1 MTNTL
6 CTKTPRGILNYESA
20 IFAVLEVHS
29 FLAVLGSPTSTSAN
43 ANAGTGGTGGGIK
56 RQRET
61 DLEKQVAKLKAENA
75 RFKSDEPSP
84 TKTEARSEKKKSDQP
99 CFPFQFGQC
108 HRGAD
113 CRFAHTK
120 YETKS
125 SFPRPCPPRVA
136 SVSNGGS
143 VWPIPSNLSLKAP
156 RCGWPV
162 DACDAT
168 SDDAV
173 EHVTAVTAV
182 PP

>member
-6 CTKTPRGILNYESA
+6 CTKTPRGIQLRVRHLRRPRSA
-20 IFAVLEVHS
+20 LLPGRPRLPDVYVA
-29 FLAVLGSPTSTSAN
+29 SAN

-156 RCGWPV
+156 RCGWTTGGGDV
-162 DACDAT
+162 R
-168 SDDAV
+168 V
-173 EHVTAVTAV
+173 VM
-182 PP
+182 